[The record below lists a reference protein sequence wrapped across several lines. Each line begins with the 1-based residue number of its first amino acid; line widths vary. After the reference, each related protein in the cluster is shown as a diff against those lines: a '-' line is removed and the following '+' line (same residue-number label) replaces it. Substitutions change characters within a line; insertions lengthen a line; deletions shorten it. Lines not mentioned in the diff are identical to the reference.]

1 MASNADSGAAAP
13 LRYVTDADAGY
24 RRIRRGSGFS
34 YVDAGGKAVR
44 APAVLARI
52 RSLAIPPAWADVW
65 ICADPDGHL
74 QAVGRDARGRKQ
86 YRYHR
91 EWRRRR
97 DADKYERMVRLAR
110 RLPRIREAVE
120 ADLRRPGLPR
130 EKVLALVVR
139 LLELTQL
146 RVGNEAYARLDH
158 TFGVTTMRDRHATV
172 DGSGIRFR
180 LRSKGGKRQSVGIRD
195 RRLARLVTRLQD
207 LPGQR
212 LFEYQDEAGDRHG
225 IESRDVND
233 YLRRISG
240 ADISAKDLRTWA
252 ASVLA
257 LRALR
262 DADVT
267 GQARQDRRREREAI
281 EKVAARLGNT
291 APIAEA
297 SYVHPGLLVAWR
309 DGAVARL
316 RLGAGHDPAAD
327 GPPTAEEEAALLRLL
342 KRSDQDRRQDVN
354 GAAP

>member
-24 RRIRRGSGFS
+24 RRIRRGSGVS

-195 RRLARLVTRLQD
+195 RRLARLVTRLQG

-240 ADISAKDLRTWA
+240 ADISANAEPMARTGSTLA
-252 ASVLA
+252 AR
-257 LRALR
+257 RA
-262 DADVT
+262 
-267 GQARQDRRREREAI
+267 GN
-281 EKVAARLGNT
+281 VAAATATRTNRL
-291 APIAEA
+291 
-297 SYVHPGLLVAWR
+297 
-309 DGAVARL
+309 
-316 RLGAGHDPAAD
+316 AA
-327 GPPTAEEEAALLRLL
+327 AA
-342 KRSDQDRRQDVN
+342 
-354 GAAP
+354 